1 MASRTHKRKK
11 NSRQRGSGGHGWGA
25 KKKHRGSGNR
35 GGTGN
40 AGSGKRGQSKRFTT
54 RFVREHFGKHG
65 FIKKYSERVHVVN
78 LQYLEG
84 SADRLVREGKAKQ
97 SSGVIEL
104 DLARIGVNK
113 LLSKG
118 AVTKKFK
125 LTVAHASPNAVR
137 KVEAVGGSV
146 TVLAKAPAR
155 EG

>member
-1 MASRTHKRKK
+1 MRTHKRRK

-54 RFVREHFGKHG
+54 RFVRDHFGKHG
-65 FIKKYSERVHVVN
+65 FTSQTVQTTAIN
-78 LQYLEG
+78 IQYLED
-84 SADRLVREGKAKQ
+84 SADRLVAAGKATH
-97 SSGVIEL
+97 SNGVYAI
-104 DLARIGVNK
+104 DLASIGIDK

-118 AVTKKFK
+118 HLTKKFTV
-125 LTVAHASPNAVR
+125 TVAKATAQATE
-137 KVEAVGGSV
+137 KIAAAGGSV
-146 TVLAKAPAR
+146 KVFEQA

>member
-1 MASRTHKRKK
+1 MATRTHKRKK

-65 FIKKYSERVHVVN
+65 FTIPNHQTINAVN
-78 LQYLEG
+78 LQYLED
-84 SADRLVREGKAKQ
+84 SADTFVAEGKA
-97 SSGVIEL
+97 SAAGDTITI
-104 DLARIGVNK
+104 DLTAMGIGK

-118 AVTKKFK
+118 PVTRK
-125 LTVAHASPNAVR
+125 LNITVARASANAVQ
-137 KVEAVGGSV
+137 KVQAVGGSV
-146 TVLAKAPAR
+146 TVTEPR
-155 EG
+155 EA